1 MFCLCS
7 GEIYLAFF
15 NLSNEKTE
23 IYAKTSYLGKI
34 LPDRR
39 IDSCKGTE
47 VWSGKNVITTQGT
60 ISMDVEIHGC
70 ALFVLNCN

>member
-1 MFCLCS
+1 MFYLYS

-15 NLSNEKTE
+15 NLSDEKTK
-23 IYAKTSYLGKI
+23 IYAKTSYLEKV
-34 LPDRR
+34 LSDRK

-47 VWSGKNVITTQGT
+47 VWSGKDVVTTQGM
-60 ISMDVEIHGC
+60 ISMNVESHGC